1 MVGAQLEAPV
11 TAPGAAAAGR
21 AHGARGHRLAHRALP
36 GRDLAEVELATRAPR
51 GRAGRAARASTCP
64 PARAAAPF
72 ARAATEQGLA
82 LIVGEEAARLHD
94 RPPLLLVA
102 LPGRALLDGPEPA
115 ERLVALTGADGLV
128 VELDPVGEA
137 LASGGR
143 VAARASTSR
152 RRARALAP
160 LPVVVREAGSGLDG
174 ADARALQALG
184 AAAVDVGGAG
194 ARPAGDPAFAGWGVT
209 LAEAVAEAALMAPG
223 PAAHRGRA
231 AARRRAGGDVPRARR
246 DRRGAAARTPRHDA
260 AEAVA
265 AVLHQLRVAVWACGA
280 PSAAALHPGLLR

>member
-1 MVGAQLEAPV
+1 MVGAQLEAPA
-11 TAPGAAAAGR
+11 TASGATAGPV
-21 AHGARGHRLAHRALP
+21 ATGLEEHRLAHRALP
-36 GRDLAEVELATRAPR
+36 GRDLAEVDLATMLLGAELAAPLVVDVP
-51 GRAGRAARASTCP
+51 AG
-64 PARAAAPF
+64 AAASPF

-82 LIVGEEAARLHD
+82 LVAGEEGARLQD
-94 RPPLLLVA
+94 RPPLLLA
-102 LPGRALLDGPEPA
+102 RLPGRALLDGPEPA
-115 ERLVALTGADGLV
+115 ERLVALCGAHGVL

-143 VAARASTSR
+143 VAREEHVAAVC
-152 RRARALAP
+152 RALAP

-194 ARPAGDPAFAGWGVT
+194 SRPAGDPAFTGWGVR
-209 LAEAVAEAALMAPG
+209 LAEAVSEAALMAPG
-223 PAAHRGRA
+223 LPII
-231 AARRRAGGDVPRARR
+231 AGGPLHDGVQAAMCLALGATVAAPRL
-246 DRRGAAARTPRHDA
+246 DPEEDA

-280 PSAAALHPGLLR
+280 PSASALHPGLLR